1 MRDVALYDAHALDAS
16 GVAEFA
22 DHRQISSYARDSVYF
37 MTKKQIIDGT
47 GNNRFSPQAM
57 ASREQ
62 AFKIA
67 VATIGQLKR

>member
-1 MRDVALYDAHALDAS
+1 
-16 GVAEFA
+16 
-22 DHRQISSYARDSVYF
+22 

-47 GNNRFSPQAM
+47 GNKRFSPQAM